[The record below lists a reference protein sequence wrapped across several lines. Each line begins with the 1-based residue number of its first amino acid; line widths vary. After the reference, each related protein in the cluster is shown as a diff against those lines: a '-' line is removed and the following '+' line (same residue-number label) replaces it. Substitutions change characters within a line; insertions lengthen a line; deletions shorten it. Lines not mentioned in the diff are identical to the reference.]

1 MDRKDEPRSGSP
13 AFGGRKQSP
22 VESVSDDDQPAL
34 DERVHGAA
42 DRGAFPARTGFEL
55 AVTEPV
61 FRLLPA
67 IGLPDDD
74 AEHPPLRVAQELH
87 HPVQEQV
94 REWRRV
100 GEPTHWR
107 TPEDRSRSR
116 WRR

>member
-1 MDRKDEPRSGSP
+1 MEPP
-13 AFGGRKQSP
+13 I
-22 VESVSDDDQPAL
+22 ESVTNDDQPTL

-42 DRGAFPARTGFEL
+42 DRGAFAARVGFEL

-67 IGLPDDD
+67 KGLPDDD

-87 HPVQEQV
+87 RPVQEEV

-107 TPEDRSRSR
+107 TPEDRNRSR
-116 WRR
+116 